1 MHIYTVYTCCII
13 FIKMVK
19 KILMKSKEVIPLFIH
34 PYNEHM
40 VHARYCFGFCSYKNK

>member
-1 MHIYTVYTCCII
+1 
-13 FIKMVK
+13 MVK

-40 VHARYCFGFCSYKNK
+40 VHARYCFGFCSYKNKRDNLDTPHKLYTY